1 MYNQS
6 MPLVNFSRESG
17 WSPIEAWLM
26 GASPVISGSTGIDNL
41 AHTVSAFQ
49 QAHQSPKFCADK
61 TGRVVPC
68 DSPDRVQGGATG
80 GNNNPIYG
88 GNPTQD
94 NPYGDQIPG
103 GVKPPNDVYGDQIP
117 GASGTPKYANDGIFD
132 EWFKR
137 IMLALVAIIIIAIA
151 VVSLR

>member
-1 MYNQS
+1 MYNQT

-17 WSPIEAWLM
+17 WNPIEAWLM

-61 TGRVVPC
+61 TGKVVPC

-80 GNNNPIYG
+80 GNNNPISG
-88 GNPTQD
+88 GNPTKD

-103 GVKPPNDVYGDQIP
+103 S
-117 GASGTPKYANDGIFD
+117 SGTPKYGNDGIFD